1 MDQGFECAASIDF
14 TTLLNDD
21 KEGSKMSKSVA
32 AVMAALT
39 LMTGNAF
46 AQESPW
52 LVRVRAVHIDTADK
66 SDQVGGT
73 GATDRLHVSNKTIPE
88 FDVSYFFT
96 KNIATELI
104 LTYPQKHDVSL
115 DGANIGSIKQ
125 LPPTLTVQYHFM
137 PDATFRPY
145 VGAGVNYTTF
155 SKVKLLNGAASLEHD
170 SFGLA
175 LQAGADVAIDKNWS
189 INFDIKKVQMRSD
202 VLIGGAKAS
211 RVKVD
216 PVLLGVG
223 IGYRF

>member
-1 MDQGFECAASIDF
+1 
-14 TTLLNDD
+14 
-21 KEGSKMSKSVA
+21 MSKSVA
-32 AVMAALT
+32 AVVAALT
-39 LMTGNAF
+39 LMTGNVM

-66 SDQVGGT
+66 SDPVGGV
-73 GATDRLHVSNKTIPE
+73 GASDRIHVDNKTIPE
-88 FDVSYFFT
+88 VDISYFFT

-104 LTYPQKHDVSL
+104 LTYPQKHDVTL
-115 DGANIGSIKQ
+115 DGSKIGSIKH

-137 PDATFRPY
+137 PEASFRPY
-145 VGAGVNYTTF
+145 VGAGINYTTF
-155 SKVKLLNGAASLEHD
+155 SGVNLLNGAGSLEHD

-189 INFDIKKVQMRSD
+189 INFDLKKVQIRSD
-202 VLIGGAKAS
+202 VFISGTKAS

>member
-1 MDQGFECAASIDF
+1 
-14 TTLLNDD
+14 
-21 KEGSKMSKSVA
+21 MSKSVA
-32 AVMAALT
+32 AVAAVAATLT
-39 LMTGNAF
+39 LMSANVM

-66 SDQVGGT
+66 SDPVGGV
-73 GATDRLHVSNKTIPE
+73 GASDRIHVSNKTIPE

-115 DGANIGSIKQ
+115 DGANIGTLKH
-125 LPPTLTVQYHFM
+125 LPPTLTVQYHFL
-137 PDATFRPY
+137 PDASFRPY

-155 SKVKLLNGAASLEHD
+155 SGVNLLGGAGSLEHD

-189 INFDIKKVQMRSD
+189 INFDIKKVQIRSD
-202 VLIGGAKAS
+202 VMISGAKAS

>member
-1 MDQGFECAASIDF
+1 
-14 TTLLNDD
+14 
-21 KEGSKMSKSVA
+21 MSKSVA
-32 AVMAALT
+32 AVAAVAATLT
-39 LMTGNAF
+39 LMTANVM

-66 SDQVGGT
+66 SDPVGGV
-73 GATDRLHVSNKTIPE
+73 GASDRIHVSNKTIPE

-104 LTYPQKHDVSL
+104 LTSPQKHDVSL
-115 DGANIGSIKQ
+115 DGAKIGTLKH
-125 LPPTLTVQYHFM
+125 LPPTLTVQYHFL
-137 PDATFRPY
+137 PDASFRPY

-155 SKVKLLNGAASLEHD
+155 SGVNLLGGAGSLEHD

-189 INFDIKKVQMRSD
+189 INFDIKKVQIRSD
-202 VLIGGAKAS
+202 VMISGAKAS